1 MNKSGLKIKMIFI
14 IFLQG
19 PAGPKGDAG
28 EPGLPGL
35 AVKVN
40 LNVQQLKLDA
50 ILCSGFAVIK
60 WSVLRVRKVSQ
71 AW

>member
-1 MNKSGLKIKMIFI
+1 MVFI

-35 AVKVN
+35 AVKVKINAQQMN
-40 LNVQQLKLDA
+40 LDT
-50 ILCSGFAVIK
+50 I
-60 WSVLRVRKVSQ
+60 R
-71 AW
+71 